1 MFQIAE
7 KYLPEAISHTITQLQ
22 MRILYGLGKVWTF
35 AFFFF
40 FFTEIQL
47 TYSIVLVSE
56 VQYND
61 LIFLYML

>member
-35 AFFFF
+35 AFY

-47 TYSIVLVSE
+47 TYSIVLVSD

>member
-22 MRILYGLGKVWTF
+22 MRILCGLGKEWTF
-35 AFFFF
+35 AFY

-47 TYSIVLVSE
+47 TYSIVLVSD